1 MRGNINRMF
10 ENQNDLEVMEGK
22 SDRIRSA
29 AESFQLSATRLEKI
43 ARHRRYRAYLIM
55 AAMILSFLLLLYLIF
70 RE

>member
-1 MRGNINRMF
+1 
-10 ENQNDLEVMEGK
+10 MEGK
-22 SDRIRSA
+22 SDNIRSA